1 MLCPTCSRH
10 ALLTGL
16 CHKWDVYSPRVRE
29 AEGYDG
35 NITSICII
43 RNKSPDARMV
53 KVLEVAVKK
62 NQRAP
67 GILQNT
73 ALTNFDRARKKGREH
88 DKKAGREARAPKISV
103 TVPNCTRQLCASK
116 RRQAKK
122 VKFEQRSVKIKLKMM
137 IVTDS
142 LGNMSSEEER
152 RG

>member
-1 MLCPTCSRH
+1 M
-10 ALLTGL
+10 
-16 CHKWDVYSPRVRE
+16 
-29 AEGYDG
+29 
-35 NITSICII
+35 
-43 RNKSPDARMV
+43 
-53 KVLEVAVKK
+53 KK